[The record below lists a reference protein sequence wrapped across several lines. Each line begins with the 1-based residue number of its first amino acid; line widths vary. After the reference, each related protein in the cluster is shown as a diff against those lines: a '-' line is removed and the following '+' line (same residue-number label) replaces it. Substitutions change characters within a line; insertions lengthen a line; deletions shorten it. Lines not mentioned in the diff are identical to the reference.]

1 MSVCVCLFLWVS
13 LLFPPIGSVLLA
25 AQKYTFQTVVIETN
39 IVELF
44 VAIHND
50 LPMLIRSEGVGL
62 RLQNRRERGENKKQR
77 TKMHFVSDYVV

>member
-1 MSVCVCLFLWVS
+1 MAQHFNHFQVS
-13 LLFPPIGSVLLA
+13 EYYYYQLDMFA
-25 AQKYTFQTVVIETN
+25 VIAFWEPRFSAHLT
-39 IVELF
+39 
-44 VAIHND
+44 